1 MRYSTGFFPTIKE
14 VPQEAEIASH
24 KLMIRAGYIQKLS
37 SGLYTYLPLG
47 LRVIEKVKK
56 IVREEL
62 NRCGAIELLMPIL
75 QPREIWERSGRY
87 TIMGELMMRC
97 KNRELREFVLAP
109 THEEIITDIV
119 SKRVNSYKQLPLNF
133 YQIQTKFRD
142 ELRPRFGV
150 VRAKEFIM
158 KDGYSFDA
166 DQEGAD
172 RNYLSMY
179 KAYEQIFK
187 RCGVRAV
194 PVRADT
200 GVMGGN
206 ESHEF
211 MVLAASGEDAIAICK
226 GCGYAANGEL
236 AERVPAGRETQK
248 EESLPLEE
256 VHTPEMR
263 SVEELTAFFKTEPF
277 KFIKTMIYKID
288 DEVVAVLVRGDI
300 DINEVK
306 LKKIFNTNNV
316 ALADP
321 ATIEKSTGAPV
332 GFAGPVGLKIRV
344 IADHSVRDITN
355 AITGA
360 NKKDTHVKNV
370 NFSRDFD
377 IQEFDDLGTVK
388 SGDTCVKCGGVLDVQ
403 RGIEVG
409 QVFKL
414 GTKYSL
420 SLDAT
425 FLDKTGVKQPA
436 IMGCYGIGVS
446 RTVAAIIEQNN
457 DENGIVWPISVA
469 PYEVVV
475 IPLTTKDEA
484 LSKASMHAYEALVR
498 AGIETVIDDR
508 DDSAG
513 VKFKDA
519 DLIGFPVKLIFGQ
532 KSFKDGN
539 VEIKMRK
546 DGKSTLVPVDQA
558 VAKIKEIVS
567 QEKLYV

>member
-14 VPQEAEIASH
+14 IPQEAEIASH
-24 KLMIRAGYIQKLS
+24 QLMIRAGYIQKLS

-56 IVREEL
+56 IIREEL

-97 KNRELREFVLAP
+97 RNRELREFVLAP
-109 THEEIITDIV
+109 THEEIVTDIV
-119 SKRVNSYKQLPLNF
+119 SKRVSSYKQLPLNF

-172 RNYLSMY
+172 KSYLDMY
-179 KAYEQIFK
+179 KAYENIFR

-211 MVLAASGEDAIAICK
+211 MVLAPSGEDAIAICK

-248 EESLPLEE
+248 EAILPLEE

-277 KFIKTMIYKID
+277 KFIKTMIYKI
-288 DEVVAVLVRGDI
+288 ENEPVAVLVRGDI

-306 LKKIFNTNNV
+306 LKRIFKTNNV
-316 ALADP
+316 VLADP
-321 ATIEKSTGAPV
+321 AVIEKATGAPV
-332 GFAGPVGLKIRV
+332 GFAGPLGLKIKV
-344 IADHSVRDITN
+344 VADHSVKGITN
-355 AITGA
+355 AIAGA
-360 NKKDTHVKNV
+360 NKKDMHVRNV
-370 NFSRDFD
+370 NLGRDYDVAEYF
-377 IQEFDDLGTVK
+377 DLGTVK
-388 SGDTCVKCGGVLDVQ
+388 AGDGCVKCGGVLDVQ

-414 GTKYSL
+414 GTKYSE

-425 FLDKTGVKQPA
+425 FLDKNGVKQPA

-446 RTVAAIIEQNN
+446 RTVAAIIEQNC
-457 DENGIVWPISVA
+457 DANGIVWPMSVA

-484 LSKASMHAYEALVR
+484 LVKASVQAYESLVKS
-498 AGIETVIDDR
+498 GIEAVLDDR
-508 DDSAG
+508 EDSAG

-546 DGKSTLVPVDQA
+546 DGKSTLVPVEQA
-558 VAKIKEIVS
+558 VAKIKEIVA